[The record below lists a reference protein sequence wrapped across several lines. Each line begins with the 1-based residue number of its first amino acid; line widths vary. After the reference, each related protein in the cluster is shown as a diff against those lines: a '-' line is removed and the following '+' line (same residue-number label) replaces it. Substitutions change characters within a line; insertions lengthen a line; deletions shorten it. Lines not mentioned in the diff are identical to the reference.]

1 MCRHFLLRR
10 HIIQPSSLFTYITV
24 RVINGQVARHSVHR
38 RCRRSFTISSENRPR
53 SLLYHVFRC
62 PFTTVVGFL
71 FTCFAA
77 FPLRFPSLFLHH
89 HILPS
94 FLPSFLCLLISF
106 LHSLLPSL
114 LLFRPLFCT
123 AIPYIYC
130 ICSDEVCVGYNDSRS
145 SSLRARPAASQRAQ
159 SKVLCWICTHRT
171 IQDSSS
177 SSVIVIVV
185 LE

>member
-1 MCRHFLLRR
+1 MDKSPDTRYTDDVGALSRFRLKTVSAPCYTSFSAAHSPQSSVFFLLVS
-10 HIIQPSSLFTYITV
+10 Q
-24 RVINGQVARHSVHR
+24 
-38 RCRRSFTISSENRPR
+38 
-53 SLLYHVFRC
+53 
-62 PFTTVVGFL
+62 
-71 FTCFAA
+71 
-77 FPLRFPSLFLHH
+77 PSLFAF
-89 HILPS
+89 LPYSYTIIS